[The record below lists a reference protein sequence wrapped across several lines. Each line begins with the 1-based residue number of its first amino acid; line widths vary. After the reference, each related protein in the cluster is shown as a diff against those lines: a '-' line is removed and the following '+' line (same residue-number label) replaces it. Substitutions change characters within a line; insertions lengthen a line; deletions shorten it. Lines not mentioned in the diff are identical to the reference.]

1 VRAPR
6 IVFCGLA
13 AVAALALLFV
23 LASDARHGRAGIGAA
38 FAPAGVSYV
47 AEVSGVNPG
56 GAAAAAG
63 LRPGD
68 RIDVRRQSL
77 ADRLSVLRGPVR
89 DRPLDV
95 SVDRGARTFRS
106 AIVPA
111 QHGLRATVWL
121 AYIVLLWTAIFAGTI
136 AWRRPELPEARLL
149 SLMLS
154 AYVLSITLNYLRLP
168 LAQADIVIRALSDV
182 CGAAVLIALVAF
194 TALFGR
200 PLSRGRRLINAAAYA
215 SVLVSAA
222 IGLLTAVSIVTL
234 RFDPVALAF
243 GEWPALVSTVSELLV
258 LLAGAAAIAAARGSE
273 RQRVVWAVSSMGL
286 LLVLFIVNDLLGW
299 LAPNLAGDTRLFT
312 IDNIIG
318 IVTPVGLTYSVL
330 SRRLL
335 DVGFAL
341 NRAVVYSVVS
351 VVVVGL
357 FMTVENL
364 LGGWLTTVSHAESLA
379 VSVAVAL
386 AIGFSI
392 RWIHGRIDRFVDVLF
407 FRKRHRGE
415 QALLRFAHEAAFVT
429 DRDVLLS
436 RAVGEVAQ
444 HTEAQTVAI
453 LLRDGA
459 GTYVCASTT
468 GQPIPDAGENDAA
481 VLSMRASGNPVDLHG
496 RDGALR
502 GEYAFPMMA
511 RGTLIG
517 TLVCGAK
524 PGAEPYAPDER
535 DALRAVAHGVG
546 MALDTLTSKV
556 ESLDAAIRALPEQFA
571 ALRAEIR
578 ELREALQQQS
588 T

>member
-1 VRAPR
+1 MRAPR
-6 IVFCGLA
+6 IIFCGLA

-38 FAPAGVSYV
+38 FAPADVSYV
-47 AEVSGVNPG
+47 AQVSGVTPG

-95 SVDRGARTFRS
+95 SVDRGARTFRT

-111 QHGLRATVWL
+111 QHGLPATVWL

-154 AYVLSITLNYLRLP
+154 AYVLSITLNYLRVP
-168 LAQADIVIRALSDV
+168 LAQADIVIRALVDV
-182 CGAAVLIALVAF
+182 CGAAVLMALVAF

-215 SVLVSAA
+215 SALVSAT
-222 IGLLTAVSIVTL
+222 IGLLTAVAIVTL

-243 GEWPALVSTVSELLV
+243 GEWPVLVSTVSELLV

-286 LLVLFIVNDLLGW
+286 LLVLFIVNDMLSW
-299 LAPNLAGDTRLFT
+299 LAPSLAGDSRLFT
-312 IDNIIG
+312 IDNIVG
-318 IVTPVGLTYSVL
+318 IIMPVGLTYSVL

-341 NRAVVYSVVS
+341 NRAVVYSAVS

-357 FMTVENL
+357 FTTVENL
-364 LGGWLTTVSHAESLA
+364 LGGWLTTVSHVESLA
-379 VSVAVAL
+379 VSVAIAL

-407 FRKRHRGE
+407 FHKRHRGE

-429 DRDVLLS
+429 NRDLLLS
-436 RAVGEVAQ
+436 RAIDEVALL
-444 HTEAQTVAI
+444 TEAQSVAI
-453 LLRDGA
+453 LLREGA
-459 GTYVCASTT
+459 GTYVCASSF
-468 GQPIPDAGENDAA
+468 GQPLPDAGENEAA

-496 RDGALR
+496 RGGGLH

-517 TLVCGAK
+517 TLVCGVK
-524 PGAEPYAPDER
+524 RSAEPYAPDER
-535 DALRAVAHGVG
+535 EALRTVAHSVGLALDALAFDREGV
-546 MALDTLTSKV
+546 
-556 ESLDAAIRALPEQFA
+556 DAAVRGLPDQLA

-578 ELREALQQQS
+578 ELREVLQHRP
-588 T
+588 